1 MLRLSVDVGGTFTDL
16 VAMDE
21 ITGSLR
27 SIKVPSIPKRPEEG
41 VLHALEELFDEVSP
55 HEVKMIGHATTIAT
69 NALFGQTDLEI
80 PPVGMITTK
89 GFRDVIEIGRQRRA
103 EVYNL
108 FFEKPPMLSER
119 MHRYVVEERM
129 SSEGDMITTIN
140 RDEVEEALNAIKTEE
155 IPTVAICFLNSY
167 ANPLHE
173 EVVADIA
180 ENLGID
186 AYLVQS
192 NESSSEYREFER
204 FSTAVVDAALMPIM
218 NSYINRLKRDLK
230 SHDLLAPLYI
240 MQSNGGLALA
250 ENAAR
255 HPSRIVESGP
265 ASGVIAAAWLGK
277 HVGEKD
283 IISFDM
289 GGTTAKAGIVRGL
302 IPEVVPE
309 YEVAGNV
316 HMGRLVKGSGY
327 PVRFPFID
335 LAECSAGGGTIAWQE
350 EGILHVGPQSSG
362 AYPGPACYDRGGK
375 DATITDANLILG
387 RLNQEELLDGTM
399 KIDADLS
406 RIAMESLSEELG
418 MSVEETAIS
427 IIRIANSIMS
437 KILRI
442 VSVERGFDPRIFSI
456 VAFGGAGP
464 MHVCALAEELEISK
478 VIIPG
483 NPGMFSALGL
493 LTADLFHDYTK
504 AIVEEVENIDA
515 DEINELLREMER
527 RGREALQ
534 GEGVGEDDMSF
545 LRMLDMRYL
554 GQAYEITVN
563 TRSPFNRRSFDEAV
577 KQFHRKHA
585 QIYGYS
591 SPEEPIELVNI
602 RLRSVGH
609 IQKPELKLIEQCRA
623 SSIPEGYREVYYEN
637 IEGWR
642 ETPVFDRRGLKSGF
656 QGPAIIEQYDATTVV
671 YDGWNVSS
679 NRYGNLILRRESA

>member
-1 MLRLSVDVGGTFTDL
+1 
-16 VAMDE
+16 
-21 ITGSLR
+21 
-27 SIKVPSIPKRPEEG
+27 
-41 VLHALEELFDEVSP
+41 
-55 HEVKMIGHATTIAT
+55 
-69 NALFGQTDLEI
+69 
-80 PPVGMITTK
+80 
-89 GFRDVIEIGRQRRA
+89 
-103 EVYNL
+103 
-108 FFEKPPMLSER
+108 
-119 MHRYVVEERM
+119 
-129 SSEGDMITTIN
+129 
-140 RDEVEEALNAIKTEE
+140 
-155 IPTVAICFLNSY
+155 
-167 ANPLHE
+167 
-173 EVVADIA
+173 
-180 ENLGID
+180 
-186 AYLVQS
+186 
-192 NESSSEYREFER
+192 
-204 FSTAVVDAALMPIM
+204 
-218 NSYINRLKRDLK
+218 
-230 SHDLLAPLYI
+230 
-240 MQSNGGLALA
+240 
-250 ENAAR
+250 
-255 HPSRIVESGP
+255 
-265 ASGVIAAAWLGK
+265 
-277 HVGEKD
+277 
-283 IISFDM
+283 
-289 GGTTAKAGIVRGL
+289 
-302 IPEVVPE
+302 
-309 YEVAGNV
+309 
-316 HMGRLVKGSGY
+316 
-327 PVRFPFID
+327 
-335 LAECSAGGGTIAWQE
+335 
-350 EGILHVGPQSSG
+350 
-362 AYPGPACYDRGGK
+362 
-375 DATITDANLILG
+375 
-387 RLNQEELLDGTM
+387 M

-406 RIAMESLSEELG
+406 RIAMESLS
-418 MSVEETAIS
+418 
-427 IIRIANSIMS
+427 
-437 KILRI
+437 
-442 VSVERGFDPRIFSI
+442 
-456 VAFGGAGP
+456 
-464 MHVCALAEELEISK
+464 EELEISK